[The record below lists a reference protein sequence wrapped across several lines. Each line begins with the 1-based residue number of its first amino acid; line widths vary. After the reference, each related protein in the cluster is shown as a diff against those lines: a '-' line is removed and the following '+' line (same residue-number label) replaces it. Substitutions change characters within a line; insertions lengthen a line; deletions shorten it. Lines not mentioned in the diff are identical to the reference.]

1 MTALILAL
9 SIVSGAS
16 LVNIMIINGEKYQND
31 ASEQQLYDSLV
42 TAPRGDIYD
51 RNMQKLATS
60 SPAWTV
66 YITPN
71 GIKKLD
77 DKEAEA
83 VNLQSNTSLYFV
95 KDQRPILLSNRQ
107 RVAVSQIWT
116 SKSFSNLIEVAA
128 KLGIAVELDKDT
140 DKDVKGTGY
149 VLEYLNGWKPTTPK
163 KGCLGMATLLIVA
176 GGCALFGLMELIYCL
191 TK

>member
-1 MTALILAL
+1 M
-9 SIVSGAS
+9 
-16 LVNIMIINGEKYQND
+16 
-31 ASEQQLYDSLV
+31 
-42 TAPRGDIYD
+42 PC
-51 RNMQKLATS
+51 
-60 SPAWTV
+60 
-66 YITPN
+66 
-71 GIKKLD
+71 
-77 DKEAEA
+77 KEAEA

-140 DKDVKGTGY
+140 DKDVKETGY
-149 VLEYLNGWKPTTPK
+149 VLEYLNGWKPATPK
-163 KGCLGMATLLIVA
+163 KGCLGMAALLFIA
-176 GGCALFGLMELIYCL
+176 GGCTLFGLMELIYCL